1 MITSLF
7 RKSTPFNYALV
18 ALLMLTFFFLYH
30 FQDVNGMES
39 LIVILQKTGLFFLLL
54 GSLFLT
60 NFMAKKNGLS
70 RDSTY
75 VVLFYFLLLLFF
87 PSILNNPN
95 LLLSNFFI
103 LLTLRRL
110 ISLQSL
116 QFPKEKIFD
125 ASAWVFIAALF
136 HFWSIL
142 FIILVFVAIL
152 FHVARDYR
160 IWLLPFLAFFSIS
173 VLFLLFAILFD
184 KNAIGILLQSTYA
197 DYNIGYFTNNY
208 QNVAFSIFVAIA
220 LFFLVSLLL
229 TFSSKP
235 IIVHASY
242 KKIIISFFIGVAI
255 FIISPDKS
263 NDLLVFTFAPLAIM
277 ATSHI
282 ETAQLKLQKEIIVSV
297 FIICSLFTFFSQ
309 L

>member
-30 FQDVNGMES
+30 FQDVNGMET

-103 LLTLRRL
+103 LLALRRL

-142 FIILVFVAIL
+142 FIILVFVSIL

-263 NDLLVFTFAPLAIM
+263 NDLLVFTFASLAIM

-282 ETAQLKLQKEIIVSV
+282 ETTQVKLQKEIIVSV

>member
-18 ALLMLTFFFLYH
+18 ALLLLIFFFLYH

-54 GSLFLT
+54 ASLFLT

-70 RDSTY
+70 KDSTY
-75 VVLFYFLLLLFF
+75 VVLFYFLLLLFS

-103 LLTLRRL
+103 LLALRRL
-110 ISLQSL
+110 ISMQSL

-125 ASAWVFIAALF
+125 ASAWVFIATLF

-142 FIILVFVAIL
+142 FIILVFVTIL

-160 IWLLPFLAFFSIS
+160 MWLLPFLAFFSIN

-208 QNVAFSIFVAIA
+208 QNAAFSIFVAIA
-220 LFFLVSLLL
+220 LFFLVSLQL

-263 NDLLVFTFAPLAIM
+263 NDLLVFTFASLAIM
-277 ATSHI
+277 ATSHV
-282 ETAQLKLQKEIIVSV
+282 ESTQVKLQKEIIVSV
-297 FIICSLFTFFSQ
+297 FIICSVFTFFSQ

>member
-7 RKSTPFNYALV
+7 RKSTPLNYTLV
-18 ALLMLTFFFLYH
+18 VLLMLFFFFLYQ

-39 LIVILQKTGLFFLLL
+39 PIIILKKTGLLFLLL
-54 GSLFLT
+54 ASLFIT
-60 NFMAKKNGLS
+60 NFLAKKNGLS
-70 RDSTY
+70 KDSTY
-75 VVLFYFLLLLFF
+75 VVLFCFLLLLFF

-103 LLTLRRL
+103 LLALRRL

-125 ASAWVFIAALF
+125 ASVWVFIASLF

-160 IWLLPFLAFFSIS
+160 NWLLPFLAFFAIS
-173 VLFLLFAILFD
+173 VLFMLFAILFD
-184 KNAIGILLQSTYA
+184 KSVIGHLLKSTTT
-197 DYNIGYFTNNY
+197 DYNMGYFTNNY
-208 QNVAFSIFVAIA
+208 QNLAFSIFVAIS
-220 LFFLVSLLL
+220 LFFLVSLQL

-263 NDLLVFTFAPLAIM
+263 NDLLVFTFASLSIM

-282 ETAQLKLQKEIIVSV
+282 ETTQVKLQKEIIVSV

>member
-103 LLTLRRL
+103 LLALRRL

-142 FIILVFVAIL
+142 FIILVFVSIL

-220 LFFLVSLLL
+220 LFFLISLLL

-263 NDLLVFTFAPLAIM
+263 NDLLVFTFASLAIM

-282 ETAQLKLQKEIIVSV
+282 ETTQVKLQKEIIVSV

>member
-7 RKSTPFNYALV
+7 RKSTPLNYALV
-18 ALLMLTFFFLYH
+18 ALFMLFFFFLGH

-39 LIVILQKTGLFFLLL
+39 PIVIVQKTGLFFLLL
-54 GSLFLT
+54 ATLFIA
-60 NFMAKKNGLS
+60 NFMTKKNGLS
-70 RDSTY
+70 KDSTY

-103 LLTLRRL
+103 LLALRRL
-110 ISLQSL
+110 ISMQSL

-125 ASAWVFIAALF
+125 ASVWVFMAALF
-136 HFWSIL
+136 QFWSIL

-160 IWLLPFLAFFSIS
+160 NWLLPFLAFFTVGI
-173 VLFLLFAILFD
+173 LFMLFAVLFD
-184 KNAIGILLQSTYA
+184 KSAIGLLLQSTTI
-197 DYNIGYFTNNY
+197 DFNMDYFTNNY
-208 QNVAFSIFVAIA
+208 QNLAFSIFVAIA
-220 LFFLVSLLL
+220 LFFLISLLSNL
-229 TFSSKP
+229 SNKP

-242 KKIIISFFIGVAI
+242 KKIIISFFIGVAV
-255 FIISPDKS
+255 FVVSPDKS
-263 NDLLVFTFAPLAIM
+263 NDLLVFTFASLAIM

>member
-7 RKSTPFNYALV
+7 RKSTPLNYALV
-18 ALLMLTFFFLYH
+18 ALFMLFFFFLGH
-30 FQDVNGMES
+30 FQVVNGMES
-39 LIVILQKTGLFFLLL
+39 PIVILQKMGLFFLLL
-54 GSLFLT
+54 ATLFIA
-60 NFMAKKNGLS
+60 NFTAKKNGLS
-70 RDSTY
+70 KDSAY

-103 LLTLRRL
+103 LLALRRL
-110 ISLQSL
+110 ISMQSL

-125 ASAWVFIAALF
+125 ASVWVFIAALF
-136 HFWSIL
+136 QFWSIL
-142 FIILVFVAIL
+142 FIILIFVAIL

-160 IWLLPFLAFFSIS
+160 NWLLPFLAFFTVGI
-173 VLFLLFAILFD
+173 LFMLFAVLFD
-184 KNAIGILLQSTYA
+184 KSDIGLLLQSTTI
-197 DYNIGYFTNNY
+197 DFNMDYFTNNY
-208 QNVAFSIFVAIA
+208 QNLAFSIFVAIA
-220 LFFLVSLLL
+220 LFFLISLLSNL
-229 TFSSKP
+229 SNKP

-242 KKIIISFFIGVAI
+242 KKIIISFFIGMAV
-255 FIISPDKS
+255 FFVSPGKS
-263 NDLLVFTFAPLAIM
+263 NDLLLYAFASLAIM

-282 ETAQLKLQKEIIVSV
+282 EMTQVKLQQEVIVSV

>member
-103 LLTLRRL
+103 LLALRRL

-142 FIILVFVAIL
+142 FIILVFVSIL

-220 LFFLVSLLL
+220 LFFLVSLQL

-263 NDLLVFTFAPLAIM
+263 NDLLVFTFASLAIM

-282 ETAQLKLQKEIIVSV
+282 ETTQVKLQKEIIVSV

>member
-1 MITSLF
+1 M
-7 RKSTPFNYALV
+7 
-18 ALLMLTFFFLYH
+18 
-30 FQDVNGMES
+30 
-39 LIVILQKTGLFFLLL
+39 
-54 GSLFLT
+54 
-60 NFMAKKNGLS
+60 
-70 RDSTY
+70 
-75 VVLFYFLLLLFF
+75 VLFCFLLLLFS

-103 LLTLRRL
+103 LLALRRL

-125 ASAWVFIAALF
+125 ASVWVFIASLF

-160 IWLLPFLAFFSIS
+160 NWLLPFLAFFAIS
-173 VLFLLFAILFD
+173 VLFMLFAILFD
-184 KNAIGILLQSTYA
+184 KSVIGHLLKSTTT
-197 DYNIGYFTNNY
+197 DYNMGYFTNNY
-208 QNVAFSIFVAIA
+208 QNLAFSIFVAVA
-220 LFFLVSLLL
+220 LFFLVSLQL

-242 KKIIISFFIGVAI
+242 KKIIIS
-255 FIISPDKS
+255 PDKS
-263 NDLLVFTFAPLAIM
+263 NDLLVFTFASLAIM

-282 ETAQLKLQKEIIVSV
+282 ETTQVKLQKEIIVSV

>member
-30 FQDVNGMES
+30 FQDINGMET

-103 LLTLRRL
+103 LLALRRL

-142 FIILVFVAIL
+142 FIILVFVSIL

-208 QNVAFSIFVAIA
+208 QNGAFSIFVAIA
-220 LFFLVSLLL
+220 LFFLVSLQL

-263 NDLLVFTFAPLAIM
+263 NDLLVFTFASLAIM

-282 ETAQLKLQKEIIVSV
+282 ETTQVKLQKEIIVSV

>member
-103 LLTLRRL
+103 LLALRRL

-142 FIILVFVAIL
+142 FIILVFVSIL

-208 QNVAFSIFVAIA
+208 QNGAFSIFVAIA

-255 FIISPDKS
+255 FIISPEKS
-263 NDLLVFTFAPLAIM
+263 NDLLVFTFASLAIM

-282 ETAQLKLQKEIIVSV
+282 ETTQVKLQKEIIVSV
-297 FIICSLFTFFSQ
+297 YIICSLFTFFSQ

>member
-39 LIVILQKTGLFFLLL
+39 LIVILQKTGLFFILL

-103 LLTLRRL
+103 LLALRRL

-142 FIILVFVAIL
+142 FIILVFVSIL

-220 LFFLVSLLL
+220 LFFLISLLL

-263 NDLLVFTFAPLAIM
+263 NDLLVFTWVVSLWQRVI
-277 ATSHI
+277 
-282 ETAQLKLQKEIIVSV
+282 LKLPK
-297 FIICSLFTFFSQ
+297 
-309 L
+309 

>member
-18 ALLMLTFFFLYH
+18 ALLLLIFFFLYH

-54 GSLFLT
+54 ASLFLT

-70 RDSTY
+70 KDSTY
-75 VVLFYFLLLLFF
+75 VVLFYFLLLLFS

-103 LLTLRRL
+103 LLALRRL
-110 ISLQSL
+110 ISMQSL

-125 ASAWVFIAALF
+125 ASAWVFIATLF
-136 HFWSIL
+136 HFCSIL
-142 FIILVFVAIL
+142 FIILVFVTIL

-160 IWLLPFLAFFSIS
+160 MWLLPFLAFFSIN

-208 QNVAFSIFVAIA
+208 QNAAFSIFVAIA
-220 LFFLVSLLL
+220 LFFLVSLQL

-263 NDLLVFTFAPLAIM
+263 NDLLVFTFASLAIM
-277 ATSHI
+277 ATSHV
-282 ETAQLKLQKEIIVSV
+282 ESTQVKLQKEIIVSV
-297 FIICSLFTFFSQ
+297 FIICSVFTFFSQ

>member
-7 RKSTPFNYALV
+7 RKSTPLNYTLV
-18 ALLMLTFFFLYH
+18 VLLMLLFFFLYQ
-30 FQDVNGMES
+30 FQEVNGMES
-39 LIVILQKTGLFFLLL
+39 PIVILKKTGLLFLLL
-54 GSLFLT
+54 ASLFIT
-60 NFMAKKNGLS
+60 NFLAKKNGLS
-70 RDSTY
+70 KDSTY
-75 VVLFYFLLLLFF
+75 VVLFCFLLLLFS

-103 LLTLRRL
+103 LLALRRL

-125 ASAWVFIAALF
+125 ASVWVFIASLF

-160 IWLLPFLAFFSIS
+160 NWLLPFLAFFAIS
-173 VLFLLFAILFD
+173 VLFMLFAILFD
-184 KNAIGILLQSTYA
+184 KSVIGHLLKSTTT
-197 DYNIGYFTNNY
+197 DYNMGYFTNNY
-208 QNVAFSIFVAIA
+208 QNLAFSIFVAIA
-220 LFFLVSLLL
+220 LFFLVSLQL

-263 NDLLVFTFAPLAIM
+263 NDLLVFTFASLAIM

-282 ETAQLKLQKEIIVSV
+282 ETTQVKLQKEIIVSV

>member
-18 ALLMLTFFFLYH
+18 ALFMLCFFFLYH
-30 FQDVNGMES
+30 FHDLNGMES
-39 LIVILQKTGLFFLLL
+39 LIVILPKTGLFFLILA
-54 GSLFLT
+54 SLFLA
-60 NFMAKKNGLS
+60 NFMTKKNGLS
-70 RDSTY
+70 KDSTY
-75 VVLFYFLLLLFF
+75 VVFFYFLLLLFF

-103 LLTLRRL
+103 LLALRRL

-125 ASAWVFIAALF
+125 ASVWVFIAALF
-136 HFWSIL
+136 QFWSIL

-160 IWLLPFLAFFSIS
+160 NWLLPFLAFFAVS
-173 VLFLLFAILFD
+173 VLFMLYVVLFD
-184 KNAIGILLQSTYA
+184 KSAIDLMLQSSTI
-197 DYNIGYFTNNY
+197 DLNMGYFTNNY
-208 QNVAFSIFVAIA
+208 QNWAFSIFVAIA
-220 LFFLVSLLL
+220 LFFLISLLSNL
-229 TFSSKP
+229 SNKP
-235 IIVHASY
+235 IIVHGSY
-242 KKIIISFFIGVAI
+242 KKIIISFFIGLAV
-255 FIISPDKS
+255 FILSPDKS
-263 NDLLVFTFAPLAIM
+263 NDLLLYTFASLAIM
-277 ATSHI
+277 VTSHI
-282 ETAQLKLQKEIIVSV
+282 EMTHVKLQQEIIVSV

>member
-30 FQDVNGMES
+30 FQDINGMES

-103 LLTLRRL
+103 LLALRRL

-142 FIILVFVAIL
+142 FIILVFVSIL

-184 KNAIGILLQSTYA
+184 KNAIGNLLQSTYA
-197 DYNIGYFTNNY
+197 DYNIEYFTNNY

-220 LFFLVSLLL
+220 LFFLVSLQL

-263 NDLLVFTFAPLAIM
+263 NDLLVFTFASLAIM

-282 ETAQLKLQKEIIVSV
+282 ETTQVKLQKEVIVSV

>member
-30 FQDVNGMES
+30 FQDINGMET

-103 LLTLRRL
+103 LLALRRL

-142 FIILVFVAIL
+142 FIILVFVSIL

-184 KNAIGILLQSTYA
+184 KNAFGILLQSTYA

-208 QNVAFSIFVAIA
+208 QNGAFSIFVAIA

-263 NDLLVFTFAPLAIM
+263 NDLLVFTFASSAIM

-282 ETAQLKLQKEIIVSV
+282 ETTQVKLQKEIIVSV

>member
-39 LIVILQKTGLFFLLL
+39 LIVILQKTGLFLLLL

-75 VVLFYFLLLLFF
+75 VVLFYLLLLLFF

-103 LLTLRRL
+103 LLALRRL

-142 FIILVFVAIL
+142 FIILVFVSIL

-184 KNAIGILLQSTYA
+184 KNAIGILLQSTYT

-220 LFFLVSLLL
+220 LFFLVSLQL

-255 FIISPDKS
+255 FIISPNKS
-263 NDLLVFTFAPLAIM
+263 NDLLVFTFASLAIM

-282 ETAQLKLQKEIIVSV
+282 ETTQVKLQKEIIVSV

>member
-1 MITSLF
+1 
-7 RKSTPFNYALV
+7 
-18 ALLMLTFFFLYH
+18 
-30 FQDVNGMES
+30 MES

-54 GSLFLT
+54 ASLFLT

-70 RDSTY
+70 KDSTY
-75 VVLFYFLLLLFF
+75 VVLFYFLLLLFS

-103 LLTLRRL
+103 LLALRRL
-110 ISLQSL
+110 ISMQSL

-125 ASAWVFIAALF
+125 ASAWVFIATLF

-142 FIILVFVAIL
+142 FIILVFVTIL

-160 IWLLPFLAFFSIS
+160 MWLLPFLAFFSIN

-208 QNVAFSIFVAIA
+208 QNAAFSIFVAIA
-220 LFFLVSLLL
+220 LFFLVSLQL

-263 NDLLVFTFAPLAIM
+263 NDLLVFTFASLAIM
-277 ATSHI
+277 ATSHV
-282 ETAQLKLQKEIIVSV
+282 ESTQVKLQKEIIVSV
-297 FIICSLFTFFSQ
+297 FIICSVFTFFSQ